1 MFQHSWTEF
10 CMLGTGIFENRNS
23 MKEEKEEKR
32 KRIKTEVILKETS
45 SNYVRMIGDADR
57 KARIMLVV
65 NSVFLTLSVTLIGKV
80 IVTIQYS
87 WIFAAILMISNV
99 LSLFFSVQS
108 IKPEFGETKDEE
120 TENNILHYKK
130 SSEVTLEE
138 YRSRINST
146 VMDDTQKM
154 DAFIK
159 ELYYYGRLLTIKYK
173 LLKVAYYFFTWGI
186 LLAVL
191 TYVILLILFNRQT
204 EYLGMISLI

>member
-1 MFQHSWTEF
+1 
-10 CMLGTGIFENRNS
+10 
-23 MKEEKEEKR
+23 MKEEKQEK
-32 KRIKTEVILKETS
+32 KKQIKTQVILKETS

-65 NSVFLTLSVTLIGKV
+65 NSVFLMLSVSLIGQV
-80 IVTIQYS
+80 IVNVQYS
-87 WIFAAILMISNV
+87 WIFAAVLMVSNV

-108 IKPEFGETKDEE
+108 IKPEFGQTNDEE

-130 SSEVTLEE
+130 TSEVSLDE

-146 VMDDTQKM
+146 VMDEAQKM

-159 ELYYYGRLLTIKYK
+159 ELYFYGRLLTIKYK

-186 LLAVL
+186 VLAVL
-191 TYVILLILFNRQT
+191 TYVILLVLFNRQS
-204 EYLGMISLI
+204 EYLK